1 MPGRSRTASVAALLL
16 LLAAAWLLWSG
27 IYKPLLLW
35 LGVFSC
41 LLSAYIA
48 HRVGFFERS
57 SGLNLIPR
65 LPRFSVWLLVEI
77 VKSTLEV
84 VRLVL
89 DPKLP
94 ISPTV
99 VTIEAEPD
107 DEVGQVI
114 LANSI
119 TLTPGTVTLDV
130 FDNRLL
136 VHCVTREGA
145 RTHCFCAS
153 FGALDAR
160 VGAQGAPTGT

>member
-1 MPGRSRTASVAALLL
+1 MPGRVRTAGVLALLL
-16 LLAAAWLLWSG
+16 LLVAAWLLWSG

-35 LGVFSC
+35 LGAFSC
-41 LLSAYIA
+41 LVSAYIA

-57 SGLNLIPR
+57 TGLHLIPR
-65 LPRFSVWLLVEI
+65 LPRFSLWLLVEI
-77 VKSTLEV
+77 VKSSLEV

-99 VTIEAEPD
+99 VTIEAKTE

-145 RTHCFCAS
+145 EAIQAGEANR
-153 FGALDAR
+153 R
-160 VGAQGAPTGT
+160 VAELTGK

>member
-1 MPGRSRTASVAALLL
+1 MSGRSRYAGIAALALLL
-16 LLAAAWLLWSG
+16 VAAWLLWSG

-35 LGVFSC
+35 LGAFSC
-41 LLSAYIA
+41 ALSLYIA
-48 HRVGFFERS
+48 HRVGFFEQS
-57 SGLNLIPR
+57 TGLHLLPR
-65 LPRFSVWLLVEI
+65 LPRFSLWLLVEI
-77 VKSTLEV
+77 VKSSLEV

-99 VTIEAEPD
+99 VEIEAEPED
-107 DEVGQVI
+107 DVGQVL

-145 RTHCFCAS
+145 RAIEA
-153 FGALDAR
+153 GDANRR
-160 VGAQGAPTGT
+160 VAELTKK

>member
-1 MPGRSRTASVAALLL
+1 MPGRSRSANAAVLALLL
-16 LLAAAWLLWSG
+16 VGAWLLWSG

-35 LGVFSC
+35 LGAFSC
-41 LLSAYIA
+41 LLSVYIA
-48 HRVGFFERS
+48 HRVGFFEKS
-57 SGLNLIPR
+57 TGLHLLPR
-65 LPRFSVWLLVEI
+65 LPRFSLWLLVEI
-77 VKSTLEV
+77 VKSSLEV

-99 VTIEAEPD
+99 VEIEAEPKD
-107 DEVGQVI
+107 DVGQVI

-145 RTHCFCAS
+145 RAIEE
-153 FGALDAR
+153 GDANRR
-160 VGAQGAPTGT
+160 VAELTSK

>member
-1 MPGRSRTASVAALLL
+1 MLLL
-16 LLAAAWLLWSG
+16 LLVAAWLLWSG

-35 LGVFSC
+35 LGALSC
-41 LLSAYIA
+41 LLSLYVAY
-48 HRVGFFERS
+48 RVGFFERAT
-57 SGLNLIPR
+57 GIHLMHK
-65 LPRFSVWLLVEI
+65 LPRFSLWLLVEI
-77 VKSTLEV
+77 VKSSLEV
-84 VRLVL
+84 VRVVL

-99 VTIEAEPD
+99 VTVEAKPE

-136 VHCVTREGA
+136 VHCLTKEGA
-145 RTHCFCAS
+145 QAIRA
-153 FGALDAR
+153 GDANR
-160 VGAQGAPTGT
+160 RAAELTGK

>member
-1 MPGRSRTASVAALLL
+1 MAVLALLL
-16 LLAAAWLLWSG
+16 VAAWLLWSG

-35 LGVFSC
+35 LGAFSC
-41 LLSAYIA
+41 LLSVYIA
-48 HRVGFFERS
+48 HRVGFFEKS
-57 SGLNLIPR
+57 TGLHLLPR
-65 LPRFSVWLLVEI
+65 LPRFSLWLLVEI
-77 VKSTLEV
+77 VKSSLEV

-99 VTIEAEPD
+99 VEIEAEPD
-107 DEVGQVI
+107 DDVGQVI

-145 RTHCFCAS
+145 RAIEE
-153 FGALDAR
+153 GDANRR
-160 VGAQGAPTGT
+160 VAELTRKIGRAHV

>member
-1 MPGRSRTASVAALLL
+1 MPGRARTAGVLALLL
-16 LLAAAWLLWSG
+16 LLVAAWLLWSG

-35 LGVFSC
+35 LGAFSC

-57 SGLNLIPR
+57 TGLHLIPR
-65 LPRFSVWLLVEI
+65 LPRFSLWLLVEI
-77 VKSTLEV
+77 VKSSLEV

-99 VTIEAEPD
+99 ITIKAKPED
-107 DEVGQVI
+107 DVGQVI

-145 RTHCFCAS
+145 EAIQAGEANR
-153 FGALDAR
+153 R
-160 VGAQGAPTGT
+160 VAELTGK

>member
-1 MPGRSRTASVAALLL
+1 MSGRSRFASVLALVLLL
-16 LLAAAWLLWSG
+16 VAAWLLWSG

-35 LGVFSC
+35 LGAFSC

-57 SGLNLIPR
+57 AGLHLIPK
-65 LPRFSVWLLVEI
+65 LPRFSLWLLVEI
-77 VKSTLEV
+77 VKSSLEV

-99 VTIEAEPD
+99 VTIDAKPD
-107 DEVGQVI
+107 TEVGQVV

-136 VHCVTREGA
+136 VHCITREGA
-145 RTHCFCAS
+145 QALEE
-153 FGALDAR
+153 GAANSR
-160 VGAQGAPTGT
+160 VQEMMGK